1 MSDFED
7 CIISN
12 YENYDHSQFRVQF
25 SNQKVFICG
34 GAVPNN
40 STMASF
46 RQRFTLKLSNRDINF
61 VLAENFKD
69 YFKYNNY
76 PDLFIF
82 EDDIAKISSVI
93 LVFLESPGSLVEFGM
108 FITNPDFC
116 KKLLIVVPSE
126 EIKEQN
132 SFIYLGPL
140 EHIKRK
146 HPESFFACPWPEKD
160 NPSYNNE
167 HIRDLIDSL
176 DEKISVQG
184 KTQKFSKEN
193 PAHISF
199 LIAEIIRLS
208 YPIIL
213 DEIQYALMALN
224 IEIKNSLVSR
234 CLYLL
239 KSLDYIDTYE
249 YSSYKYYYPRK
260 EYKKSQFIS
269 WGTGKN
275 GRSFDEIQFLIE
287 LRKSYIL
294 DTSSSSYKR
303 QSALK
308 QISSFLE

>member
-1 MSDFED
+1 MSNFED

-34 GAVPNN
+34 GPVPNDAI
-40 STMASF
+40 MASF
-46 RQRFTLKLSNRDINF
+46 RQRFVLKLSNENINF

-82 EDDIAKISSVI
+82 EDDIAKISSII

-116 KKLLIVVPSE
+116 KKLLIVVPSQ
-126 EIKEQN
+126 EIMEQS

-140 EHIKRK
+140 EYIKRK
-146 HPESFFACPWPEKD
+146 HPESFFACPWPEKND
-160 NPSYNNE
+160 PNYNKE
-167 HIRDLIDSL
+167 HIRDLINSL
-176 DEKISVQG
+176 SDKISTQA

-193 PAHISF
+193 LAHISF

-224 IEIKNSLVSR
+224 IEIKDSLVSR

-260 EYKKSQFIS
+260 EYKKAQFIS

-275 GRSFDEIQFLIE
+275 GRCFDESQFLIK
-287 LRKSYIL
+287 LRSSYL
-294 DTSSSSYKR
+294 SDTSSSSCKR

-308 QISSFLE
+308 QISNFLE